1 MRKLGVI
8 VNLAEH
14 TVSFGGYV
22 APIDKVDGANVAF
35 TGTSNMPVG
44 QYGPVSTLVSGNVDR
59 VTGTVIA
66 MTISKGRRT
75 VALRIVLQASNP
87 FVLVSFSDAGPPNLS
102 KQLRR
107 MMD

>member
-1 MRKLGVI
+1 MRKLGLI

-66 MTISKGRRT
+66 TAMSKG
-75 VALRIVLQASNP
+75 V
-87 FVLVSFSDAGPPNLS
+87 GPLLWELS
-102 KQLRR
+102 CKPATRLF
-107 MMD
+107 